1 MPCPPF
7 SPCNKVL
14 KPKFLSII
22 SQTNN
27 GCSLLSFTFAERLLL
42 DLSCENIL
50 ALSIVPA
57 LTACPFSTNK
67 FAKKTAFLCENRKNS
82 LATEIASNVIKMFQ
96 IQKFDSKNAYGPA
109 GPPRGGGRRGHCQGA
124 RGHRGAR
131 GSELSGLECKIHQL
145 KLRPADALMFFF
157 YFGPKFEH
165 LRTL

>member
-27 GCSLLSFTFAERLLL
+27 GCSLLSFTLAERLLL

-67 FAKKTAFLCENRKNS
+67 FAKKTVFLCENRRNS

-96 IQKFDSKNAYGPA
+96 IQRFDSKNAYGPA
-109 GPPRGGGRRGHCQGA
+109 GPPRGGQK
-124 RGHRGAR
+124 
-131 GSELSGLECKIHQL
+131 GSLSGGPGTQGGPGFRIIRFRMQNSSAQTTACG
-145 KLRPADALMFFF
+145 RVNVFF